1 MNWEWLHSLRSLSQL
16 VISLTNACGLE
27 KTIIKTIV
35 EASKMKRVNIAKL
48 KNVKRIFPNIMACCP
63 MTGNFENRRIRLIQ
77 LSRTAKRAKC
87 CCTLEQHPV
96 FVSAI
101 VNTAKTITST
111 NSKRW
116 KYLSKCSCIG
126 RKNSRHLNFLR
137 WCEYE
142 TTDRMKGR
150 IKFRIVT
157 RITQPD
163 KEYAATSCA
172 AVRTIIKWL

>member
-1 MNWEWLHSLRSLSQL
+1 MYVHNYYVVQCQCGDVSKN
-16 VISLTNACGLE
+16 ITPLTNACEL
-27 KTIIKTIV
+27 KKMIIKTIV
-35 EASKMKRVNIAKL
+35 AASKTKKVNIAKF
-48 KNVKRIFPNIMACCP
+48 KNVQTIFPNIMACSP

-87 CCTLEQHPV
+87 CCALVQHPV

-126 RKNSRHLNFLR
+126 RKNSWHLNFLR
-137 WCEYE
+137 
-142 TTDRMKGR
+142 
-150 IKFRIVT
+150 
-157 RITQPD
+157 
-163 KEYAATSCA
+163 
-172 AVRTIIKWL
+172 